1 MCNRSIVT
9 LTHTHLL
16 SLSRWLSDRAT
27 NLLLATTTTPKG
39 NIGVRAWVFSSS
51 STTTTTRTCTAPS
64 SIMRCCWRVALS
76 GGFQLHALACTH
88 RRRPRLCTSGGTV
101 CADVRRAAAAAFSTR
116 PGRGRTYGTGN
127 QKQRKRQG
135 AACIACTRL
144 RLITF
149 IKYDF
154 FFGLKY
160 CHLARLW
167 RLGRTIYI
175 LQIEV
180 PVYLKRRLRMVHAY
194 MMSSSTCSSVI
205 TLMMGTSSDRA
216 QLVKKEWFMHV
227 SSFFLPSLFNALE
240 STTSFLRACLLI
252 WNYFASLLW
261 EENTV
266 KWLTYSIDLQ

>member
-1 MCNRSIVT
+1 VQPIDRYAYAHAPPLPFSVIERSCHEPT
-9 LTHTHLL
+9 TRYYYHTKRKHRRPCLGLL
-16 SLSRWLSDRAT
+16 VVDDDDDA
-27 NLLLATTTTPKG
+27 
-39 NIGVRAWVFSSS
+39 
-51 STTTTTRTCTAPS
+51 TTRTCTAPS

-154 FFGLKY
+154 FGLKY

-252 WNYFASLLW
+252 
-261 EENTV
+261 
-266 KWLTYSIDLQ
+266 